1 MHREKPMTDNK
12 RADRRRPLRSSR
24 WFNDPQNPGMT
35 ALYLER
41 YLNYGLTREE
51 LQSGKPI
58 IGIAQTG
65 SDLSP
70 CNRHHLELAQR
81 VREGIRAAG
90 GIAMEFPTHPIQET
104 GKRPTAALDRN
115 LAYLGLVEILFS
127 YPLDGVVLT
136 TGCDKTTPACLMAA
150 ATVNLP
156 AIVLSGGPMLNG
168 WFNGERSGSGTVV
181 WKSRERLAAGEI
193 DYEEFMR
200 IVASS
205 APSIGHCNTMGT
217 ASTMNSLA
225 EALGMSLPGCA
236 AIPAPYRERGQIAYE
251 TGLRIVDMVWEDL
264 KPSDILTRKAFEN
277 AIVVNSAIG
286 GSTNAPI
293 HINALARHVG
303 VELSIDDWQTLGH
316 KIPLLVNMQPAGFYL
331 GEEYHRA
338 GGVPAVVGEL
348 MRHKRIHEDAVTV
361 NGRTMGDN
369 CRDAPKPDGDVIHTY
384 DKPLMKDAGFI
395 VLRGNLFD
403 SAIMKTSVISKE
415 FRDRYLSDAKDPNA
429 FEGRAIVFE
438 GPEDYHH
445 RIDDPELKIDE
456 HCILFVRGT
465 GPIGYPGGAEVVNM
479 QPPAALIKRGIHSLP
494 CIGDGRQSGTSGS
507 PSILNATP
515 EAAAGGGLAILK
527 TGDRVR
533 IDLNKGEANILISDA
548 EDKRRRAE
556 LKARGG
562 FPIPESQTPWQELYR
577 NTVGQHA
584 TGACMEF
591 ATRYQD
597 IAGRVGTAR
606 HNH

>member
-1 MHREKPMTDNK
+1 MKKNANDDSANTGQ
-12 RADRRRPLRSSR
+12 RRQLRSSE
-24 WFNDPQNPGMT
+24 WFNDPHNPAMT

-65 SDLSP
+65 NDLSP
-70 CNRHHLELAQR
+70 CNRHHLELAHR

-90 GIAMEFPTHPIQET
+90 GIAMEFPMHPIQET

-168 WFNGERSGSGTVV
+168 WFNGERTGSGTVV
-181 WKSRERLAAGEI
+181 WKVPRAARRRRDRLRGVHEHRRLLGAVGRPLQHDGHGLDHELAG
-193 DYEEFMR
+193 
-200 IVASS
+200 
-205 APSIGHCNTMGT
+205 
-217 ASTMNSLA
+217 
-225 EALGMSLPGCA
+225 
-236 AIPAPYRERGQIAYE
+236 
-251 TGLRIVDMVWEDL
+251 
-264 KPSDILTRKAFEN
+264 
-277 AIVVNSAIG
+277 G
-286 GSTNAPI
+286 G
-293 HINALARHVG
+293 ARHVAAGLRRDPRALSRARPDRLRDRHAHRRHG
-303 VELSIDDWQTLGH
+303 VGGPQAVRHPDPRGVRELHRRQLGDRRLDQRADPHQRARPPHRRRARSIDDWQTVGH
-316 KIPLLVNMQPAGFYL
+316 DIPLLVNMQPAGYYL

-348 MRHKRIHEDAVTV
+348 MRHKRIHEDAMTV

-369 CRDAPKPDGDVIHTY
+369 CRDAPKPDGDVICAY
-384 DKPLMKDAGFI
+384 DKPLVQDAGFI

-415 FRDRYLSDAKDPNA
+415 FRDRYLSNPKDPNA

-438 GPEDYHH
+438 GPEDYHD
-445 RIDDPELKIDE
+445 RIDDPSLKIDE

-479 QPPAALIKRGIHSLP
+479 QPPAALIKRGILSLP

-507 PSILNATP
+507 PSILNASP
-515 EAAAGGGLAILK
+515 EAAADGGLAHPE
-527 TGDRVR
+527 DRR
-533 IDLNKGEANILISDA
+533 P
-548 EDKRRRAE
+548 RAH
-556 LKARGG
+556 R
-562 FPIPESQTPWQELYR
+562 SQ
-577 NTVGQHA
+577 
-584 TGACMEF
+584 
-591 ATRYQD
+591 
-597 IAGRVGTAR
+597 
-606 HNH
+606 